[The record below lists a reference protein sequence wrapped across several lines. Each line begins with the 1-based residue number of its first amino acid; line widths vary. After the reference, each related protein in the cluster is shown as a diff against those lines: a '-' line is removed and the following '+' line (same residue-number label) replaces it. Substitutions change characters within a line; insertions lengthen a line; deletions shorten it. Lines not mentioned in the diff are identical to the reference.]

1 MKKTVLLLTSCVVL
15 FLASCG
21 GHSGETPLLKNEQDT
36 LSWAMGRSLAETAQ
50 GDFFDFNTD
59 IVRQAFE
66 NTLNNKGQA
75 LDDTTYQVA
84 CQYIAFLA
92 QKYQRDAM
100 MKSTSDIQQKEAEYF
115 AQLEK
120 ENANVRKAPEGY
132 YYEMVRA
139 GKGPNAQKGKR
150 IKFDFKGYHML
161 TGELFEE
168 TYGHRDP
175 IIHVLG
181 NPMFPGL
188 QSAITHMNAGSIYR
202 FYFPQSLAFGA
213 NGSEGVPPYT
223 PVIYEVELH
232 EIYND

>member
-1 MKKTVLLLTSCVVL
+1 MRKTVLLLATAIL
-15 FLASCG
+15 FAACG
-21 GHSGETPLLKNEQDT
+21 GHSDEAPLLKNEQDT
-36 LSWAMGRSLAETAQ
+36 LSWAMGRSLAETVQ
-50 GDFFDFNTD
+50 GDFYNFNND
-59 IVRQAFE
+59 LVRQAFE
-66 NTLNNKGQA
+66 NTLNHKGQS
-75 LDDTTYQVA
+75 LDDTTYQMA

-100 MKSTSDIQQKEAEYF
+100 AKNQSTAQEKEAEYF
-115 AQLEK
+115 ARLEK
-120 ENANVRKAPEGY
+120 ENPNVHKAPEGY

-150 IKFDFKGYHML
+150 IKFDFKGYLML

-168 TYGHRDP
+168 TYGQRDP

-188 QSAITHMNAGSIYR
+188 QSAFTHMNAGSIYR
-202 FYFPQSLAFGA
+202 FYFPQNLAFGA
-213 NGSEGVPPYT
+213 SGSEGVPPYT